1 MHKEYYFFGL
11 FFLLISITSFSQET
25 TSEILGT
32 ISDGSSPLS
41 GATVAALHTPTGT
54 IYTTTTRKD
63 GHYNLANV
71 RVGGPYRISV
81 SFVGFAEEKQDSI
94 LLVLGQAYR
103 ADFTLN
109 RSASTL
115 TEVVVTSGTQNK
127 VFNNNRTGSQEI
139 ITRAQIDRL
148 PTINRSLQDFTR
160 LTPSSNGLN
169 FAGRSS
175 SYNNITVDGAQ
186 FNNAFGLSGTLGGQ
200 TNSQPIS
207 LDAIE
212 QIQVNIAPFDVR
224 QGGFSG
230 AGVNT
235 VTKSGTN
242 DFRGTVYTYQK
253 SPDLVG
259 RKVKQYN
266 IAKQPFTYDQ
276 FGAAVGGPII
286 RNKLFFF
293 VSGEIERIDEP
304 GTSLIASRSGSQ
316 GGTGNISRAKAEDLD
331 ALKRFL
337 IDKYAYDP
345 GQYENYSLS
354 TQSDKLTAKIDWN
367 INSSNVL
374 SVKYS
379 YLKSSRN
386 VPVSNSGAPTG
397 GRQASFDA
405 LPFNSAFY
413 TINNDFNIVI
423 AELNTR
429 FGNKATNKLQIG
441 YTALRDYRASAG
453 GKDFPLVDIE
463 NGAGRTLT
471 SFGYEPFTYNNKL
484 NTDIIQFNDYFTYYL
499 GKHEIVAGTQSN
511 IKKFINGFAPNYN
524 GAYRFRSLAD
534 FYANANNGTPNALR
548 YEFRYSALKD
558 GSFPFAKIGAVEL
571 GFFAQ
576 DKWKIRNN
584 FTVTYG
590 LRVDAP
596 VFDKTFDLNPNVVS
610 FTFRDGKQYSTAEA
624 PKTSVLFSP
633 RAGFNWDVN
642 NDHATQL
649 RGGIGLFSG
658 PPPFVWISNQA
669 SNNGVQF
676 GSYLI
681 QPGVAG
687 ISATDRRFVFN
698 PDVNAN
704 RTGGAAN
711 TSYNLVFTE
720 RDFKYPQVLRADI
733 AVDQQLPFGIIGTL
747 EYTFNKEVNA
757 VYFQNVNLPST
768 GTALAGS
775 DNRIRYTSS
784 QIYGSI
790 PANQGGNTAEKPNIS
805 DAILMRNSNKGYS
818 YVITGQLQKTAKN
831 FHVSAAYTFSKAK
844 SLNDGGSIAQGNWR
858 DRPVSGDPNA
868 EELGYANFYQP
879 HRVIAQASYRIE
891 YARHLATSIGF
902 IFEASSGATGSYT
915 YNGDVN
921 NDALTTNDL
930 MYIPK
935 DINDIV
941 LVPVGYGSSTYNPAT
956 NADRRTAQQIWAQLD
971 GYISQDWYLSRN
983 RGEYAQR
990 NAAIAPVFK
999 RLDLNISQDFT
1010 VKAGK
1015 TRNTLRLTFDIIN
1028 FGNFANR
1035 RWGVQQLFNRTS
1047 PLNFEKVE
1055 TTGANAGKPAYS
1067 FPYLDA
1073 TNQVP
1078 LVNSFRD
1085 NTGIASRWQGQL
1097 GLRYLFN

>member
-1 MHKEYYFFGL
+1 MNLRTFIIWLMIAGIGIKAAA
-11 FFLLISITSFSQET
+11 QET
-25 TSEILGT
+25 TSEILGI
-32 ISDGSSPLS
+32 ISDGSSPLA
-41 GATVAALHTPTGT
+41 GATVVALHRPTGT
-54 IYTTTTRKD
+54 SYTTTTRKD
-63 GHYNLANV
+63 GHFNLANV
-71 RVGGPYRISV
+71 RVGGPYQVKV
-81 SFVGFAEEKQDSI
+81 SFVGFADEQQDSI
-94 LLVLGQAYR
+94 NLVLGQAYTV
-103 ADFTLN
+103 DFKLSTA
-109 RSASTL
+109 ASSL
-115 TEVVVTSGTQNK
+115 TEVIVTAGIQNK

-139 ITRAQIDRL
+139 ITRAQIERL

-160 LTPSSNGLN
+160 LTPSSNGLS
-169 FAGRSS
+169 FGGRSS
-175 SYNNITVDGAQ
+175 GYNNVTVDGAQ

-230 AGVNT
+230 AGINT
-235 VTKSGTN
+235 VTRSGTN
-242 DFRGTVYTYQK
+242 EFKGTVYTFQK

-259 RKVKQYN
+259 TKAKQYT
-266 IAKQPFTYDQ
+266 IARQAFKYDQ
-276 FGAAVGGPII
+276 FGGAIGGPII

-293 VSGEIERIDEP
+293 LSGEMERIDEP
-304 GTSLIASRSGSQ
+304 GTSLIASRGGSQ
-316 GGTGNISRAKAEDLD
+316 GGTGNLSRAKAEDLD
-331 ALKRFL
+331 ALQQFL
-337 IDKYAYDP
+337 VEKYGYDP
-345 GQYENYSLS
+345 GEYEGYSLN

-367 INSSNVL
+367 INSNNVL
-374 SVKYS
+374 SVKYN

-405 LPFNSAFY
+405 LPFNSSFY
-413 TINNDFNIVI
+413 TINNDFNIFI

-429 FGNKATNKLQIG
+429 FGNRASNKLQVG

-453 GKDFPLVDIE
+453 GQNFPLVDIE
-463 NGAGRTLT
+463 NGSGRTLT

-499 GKHEIVAGTQSN
+499 GKHEIVIGTQSN
-511 IKKFINGFAPNYN
+511 IRKFENGFAPNYN

-558 GSFPFAKIGAVEL
+558 GSFPFARVGAVEL

-576 DKWKIRNN
+576 DKWKIKSNL
-584 FTVTYG
+584 TLTYG
-590 LRVDAP
+590 IRVDAP
-596 VFDKTFDLNPNVVS
+596 IFDKDFEFNPNVVN
-610 FTFRDGKQYSTAEA
+610 FTFRDGKKYNTAEA
-624 PKTSVLFSP
+624 PKTSLLVSP
-633 RAGFNWDVN
+633 RVGFNWDVAN
-642 NDHATQL
+642 NRLTQI
-649 RGGIGLFSG
+649 RGGVGLFSG

-669 SNNGVQF
+669 GNNGVQF

-687 ISATDRRFVFN
+687 VSATDPRFVFK

-720 RDFKYPQVLRADI
+720 SDFKYPQVLRADI
-733 AVDQQLPFGIIGTL
+733 ALDQKLPFGIVGTL
-747 EYTFNKEVNA
+747 EYTFNNDINA

-768 GTALAGS
+768 GTALVGS
-775 DNRIRYTSS
+775 DNRVRFTSP
-784 QIYGSI
+784 QIYGSV
-790 PANQGGNTAEKPNIS
+790 PANMGGNTAERPNIS
-805 DAILMRNSNKGYS
+805 DAILMKNSNRGYS
-818 YVITGQLQKTAKN
+818 YVVTGQLQKTTKN
-831 FHVSAAYTFSKAK
+831 FNVSAAYTFSKAK

-868 EELGYANFYQP
+868 EQLGYANFYQP
-879 HRVIAQASYRIE
+879 HRIIAQASYRIE
-891 YARHLATSIGF
+891 YAKYLATSIGF
-902 IFEASSGATGSYT
+902 IFEASSGSTGSYT

-941 LVPVGYGSSTYNPAT
+941 LVPVGYASSTYNPAT
-956 NADRRTAQQIWAQLD
+956 NTDKRTPQQIWNQFD
-971 GYISQDWYLSRN
+971 GYVSQDWYLSQH
-983 RGEYAQR
+983 RGEYAER

-999 RLDLNISQDFT
+999 RLDFNITQDFT

-1015 TRNTLRLTFDIIN
+1015 TRNTLRLTFDVIN
-1028 FGNFANR
+1028 FGNLINR
-1035 RWGVQQLFNRTS
+1035 RWGVQQLFNRTT

-1055 TTGANAGKPAYS
+1055 TTGANTGKPTYS

-1085 NTGIASRWQGQL
+1085 NTGLVSRWQGQL